1 MCNGNREIKSKIQKM
16 YATSK
21 QLVKS
26 LDVPRAEEENR
37 DLTELAG
44 MCNNCV
50 KSANGFFTVAKP
62 YQWRSW

>member
-37 DLTELAG
+37 DLTESAG

-50 KSANGFFTVAKP
+50 KSANGFFTAAKP
-62 YQWRSW
+62 YQWRNW